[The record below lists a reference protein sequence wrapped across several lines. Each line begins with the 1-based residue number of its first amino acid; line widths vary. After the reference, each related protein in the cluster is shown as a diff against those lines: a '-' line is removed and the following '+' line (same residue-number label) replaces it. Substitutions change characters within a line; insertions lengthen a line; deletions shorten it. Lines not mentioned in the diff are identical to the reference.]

1 MEPAQG
7 PERQSFKGP
16 GLRHLLESRVTYSLG
31 TVPTTGLSPLPE
43 QAQELI
49 ADPPAHWG
57 CSSSASGTDRAY
69 DAKLL
74 PTVALCI
81 QSMAHRGASHMF
93 TCKDILGPLKDL
105 WCSSPSFR
113 DPLRAHTSCELRW
126 TLNEDEV
133 MWRTIPP
140 LTSWRRG
147 KQVNENWGLGRVT
160 RYGGEFGKGEKWQ
173 VYL

>member
-7 PERQSFKGP
+7 PESQSSKGP
-16 GLRHLLESRVTYSLG
+16 GLRHFLESRAGHSLG
-31 TVPTTGLSPLPE
+31 TEPITGLSPLPE
-43 QAQELI
+43 QAQDPI
-49 ADPPAHWG
+49 ASPPAYWG

-81 QSMAHRGASHMF
+81 QSVAQRGTSHMV
-93 TCKDILGPLKDL
+93 TCKDIIGTSKGFVVLIPKFQG
-105 WCSSPSFR
+105 
-113 DPLRAHTSCELRW
+113 PLRAHTSCGLRW

-140 LTSWRRG
+140 LASWRKG
-147 KQVNENWGLGRVT
+147 KQVKEDWG
-160 RYGGEFGKGEKWQ
+160 FGKG
-173 VYL
+173 Y